1 MPGTPGRSGSS
12 SDLADYRRKRSFE
25 KTPEPRGDEG
35 EARTDDLRFVI
46 QEHHARRLHWDFRLE
61 RDGVLVSWALPK
73 GLPTDPK
80 RNHLAV
86 HVEDHPLDYIDF
98 AGKIPGGQY
107 GAGSVGIWDH
117 GIYETEKWQL
127 EGGRS
132 RPEVMVTLHG
142 DRAEGR
148 YVLFQTDGKN
158 WMIHRMDPPA
168 GTLPEQVTPMLARA
182 VPELPTGKEG
192 AWAFEFKWDGVRALA
207 YCTPGEVRLQSRTGH
222 DISRTY
228 PEILRLMDQVGG
240 RSMLLDGE
248 IVAFDDSGAPRFE
261 RIQQRLGLTDATDV
275 RTAMRRVPVSYL
287 IFDLL
292 DLDGNDTMGLTYLQR
307 RELLTGLELH
317 GNSWA
322 VPEHQVGHGE
332 DLWAAAKERRLE
344 GLVAKRTDSRYEPG
358 ARTGAWLKVKIR
370 PGQELVIG
378 GWQEGQGRRQGLP
391 GSLLVGYYDGEI
403 LRYAGRVG
411 TGFTDRMLDQLR
423 DLMQPLTRPDS
434 PFAPTRSLPRKDI
447 HFVEPELVAQVEF
460 AEWTAEGLLRAPSF
474 QGLRDDKDPR
484 DVVRELVT

>member
-1 MPGTPGRSGSS
+1 MPGTSGRSGSS

-25 KTPEPRGDEG
+25 KTPEPRGEAG

-73 GLPTDPK
+73 GLPNDPK

-98 AGKIPGGQY
+98 AGKIPSGEY

-117 GIYETEKWQL
+117 GTYETEKWQL

-132 RPEVMVTLHG
+132 RAEVMVTLHG
-142 DRAEGR
+142 ERSHGR

-158 WMIHRMDPPA
+158 WMIHRMDPA
-168 GTLPEQVTPMLARA
+168 AATLPERVTPMLARA
-182 VPELPTGKEG
+182 VPQLPTGKED

-207 YCTPGEVRLQSRTGH
+207 YCSPGEVRLQSRTGH

-292 DLDGNDTMGLTYLQR
+292 NLDGNDTMGLTYLQR
-307 RELLTGLELH
+307 RELLTGLELQ
-317 GNSWA
+317 GKSWA

-332 DLWAAAKERRLE
+332 DLWAAAKQRRLE
-344 GLVAKRTDSRYEPG
+344 GVMAKRTDSRYEPG

-378 GWQEGQGRRQGLP
+378 GWQEGQGRRQDLP
-391 GSLLVGYYDGEI
+391 GSLLVGYYDGDTF
-403 LRYAGRVG
+403 RYAGRVG
-411 TGFTDRMLDQLR
+411 TGFTDRMLDHLR
-423 DLMQPLTRPDS
+423 DLMEPLAQPDS
-434 PFAPTRSLPRKDI
+434 PFAPTRGLPRKEV
-447 HFVEPELVAQVEF
+447 HFVRPQLVAQVEF

-474 QGLRDDKDPR
+474 QGLRDDKDAR
-484 DVVRELVT
+484 DVVREDVT

>member
-1 MPGTPGRSGSS
+1 MPGTSGRPSPSRG
-12 SDLADYRRKRSFE
+12 LADYRRKRSFE
-25 KTPEPRGDEG
+25 KTPEPRGEVG
-35 EARTDDLRFVI
+35 EVDTDRLRFVI

-73 GLPTDPK
+73 GLPADPK

-98 AGKIPGGQY
+98 AGTIPAGEYGG
-107 GAGSVGIWDH
+107 GSVGIWDH
-117 GIYETEKWQL
+117 GTYETEKWQL

-142 DRAEGR
+142 ERAEGR

-158 WMIHRMDPPA
+158 WMIHRMDA
-168 GTLPEQVTPMLARA
+168 AAATLPERVKPMLAKA
-182 VPELPTGKEG
+182 VPELPEGKEKD
-192 AWAFEFKWDGVRALA
+192 WAFEFKWDGVRALA

-222 DISRTY
+222 DITRTY
-228 PEILRLMDQVGG
+228 PEIGRLMNQVGG

-248 IVAFDDSGAPRFE
+248 IVAFDDEGVPRFE
-261 RIQQRLGLTDATDV
+261 RIQQRLGLTAEADV

-292 DLDGNDTMGLTYLQR
+292 DLDGNATTGLTYLQR
-307 RELLTGLELH
+307 RELLAALELS
-317 GNSWA
+317 GAAWG

-332 DLWAAAKERRLE
+332 DLLAAARERHLE
-344 GLVAKRTDSRYEPG
+344 GVMAKRTDSRYEAG
-358 ARTGAWLKVKIR
+358 SRSGAWLKVKIR

-378 GWQEGQGRRQGLP
+378 GWQEGQGRRHGLP
-391 GSLLVGYYDGEI
+391 GSLLVGYYDGDTF
-403 LRYAGRVG
+403 RYAGRVG
-411 TGFTDRMLDQLR
+411 TGFTDRMLEQLR
-423 DLMQPLTRPDS
+423 TRMQPLAQEES
-434 PFAPTRSLPRKDI
+434 PFAPTRGIPRKDV
-447 HFVEPELVAQVEF
+447 HFVRPELVAEFEF

-474 QGLRDDKDPR
+474 KGLREDKDPHE
-484 DVVRELVT
+484 VVREVVT